1 MMISS
6 QEKKIID
13 NLVCNAEKRV
23 RQASWTPVAG
33 LIGAVFFLTIAIYGV
48 DSIESKSKPMID
60 AAWGPTTVTA
70 EQPVTHGDLRKYAE
84 LQSQLTIN
92 KIMKMAFD
100 ISAVL
105 VLVGSIW
112 QLFRSRQKAQHELVQ
127 LRAIQF
133 LIAQQS
139 DITKQPLSADTSTSR
154 D

>member
-1 MMISS
+1 
-6 QEKKIID
+6 
-13 NLVCNAEKRV
+13 
-23 RQASWTPVAG
+23 
-33 LIGAVFFLTIAIYGV
+33 
-48 DSIESKSKPMID
+48 
-60 AAWGPTTVTA
+60 
-70 EQPVTHGDLRKYAE
+70 
-84 LQSQLTIN
+84 
-92 KIMKMAFD
+92 MKMAFD

-112 QLFRSRQKAQHELVQ
+112 QLFRFRQKAQHELVQ